1 MIFKINGGNME
12 SLLKRKF
19 VTEQEKYS
27 PIFYFEDSEE
37 IYLYQAKNSII
48 LCSEAPLSS
57 IDIKAFKMEYLTD
70 AIELVEKPNNSV
82 KLEINQV

>member
-1 MIFKINGGNME
+1 ME

-70 AIELVEKPNNSV
+70 AIELVEKPKDSNTLV
-82 KLEINQV
+82 IKQE